1 VLESHSNGCQN
12 KKKRGE
18 TRPPGSIPIRM
29 YVLCVAEYDGCGNS
43 QQKKKNAVESVWY
56 FGDWVGDWCNHGFS
70 ARGERDTL
78 SKDLR
83 VRVRK
88 LKISI

>member
-43 QQKKKNAVESVWY
+43 QQKKRMRSSLYGILGIGLVTGVIMASQREAKETRCQRICASE
-56 FGDWVGDWCNHGFS
+56 
-70 ARGERDTL
+70 
-78 SKDLR
+78 
-83 VRVRK
+83 
-88 LKISI
+88 